1 MKIHEVMTVNPIWC
15 LPLDTSIQA
24 AHIMRELNVGTVP
37 VVKSSTNHRLVEVV
51 TDRDLCLGV
60 VALNQHPEAVPVQ
73 LCMTTNMIACQPD
86 EDIQRA
92 ADLME
97 EHQIRRIPV
106 VDQDGIL
113 QVIVS
118 TADICQRAN
127 LSSDTTHHLLKK
139 VTKPTDHASK
149 SRATRPH
156 KALSAVESVLPVRV
170 VDFTVYPPSVLSAWA
185 GSLCMGMVWRYLMAS
200 IPTVAGV
207 LSCACWLGLG
217 LSNTALAIENSLATD
232 EIQTKQ
238 NAVRKGSLPGLFG
251 QGTDTRRD
259 IHILKGE
266 VLGFEDDHY
275 VVKGSDGRRMSLHV
289 DETTKMTKTFA
300 PGEWIEAKVIQYN
313 DRHYALSIK

>member
-106 VDQDGIL
+106 VNQDGIL
-113 QVIVS
+113 QVI
-118 TADICQRAN
+118 DQRQI
-127 LSSDTTHHLLKK
+127 LPSSHFFMQY
-139 VTKPTDHASK
+139 HASPSQEGHR
-149 SRATRPH
+149 SR
-156 KALSAVESVLPVRV
+156 LIML
-170 VDFTVYPPSVLSAWA
+170 
-185 GSLCMGMVWRYLMAS
+185 AS
-200 IPTVAGV
+200 PEP
-207 LSCACWLGLG
+207 LGL
-217 LSNTALAIENSLATD
+217 
-232 EIQTKQ
+232 TKHLVPW
-238 NAVRKGSLPGLFG
+238 NLCYP
-251 QGTDTRRD
+251 
-259 IHILKGE
+259 
-266 VLGFEDDHY
+266 
-275 VVKGSDGRRMSLHV
+275 
-289 DETTKMTKTFA
+289 
-300 PGEWIEAKVIQYN
+300 
-313 DRHYALSIK
+313 